1 MTARVADVDAAEI
14 ARWCRA
20 HLGSEPEVE
29 LLRDGY
35 LSVVVGLRLTDGR
48 EVVVKIRPAAARVA
62 ACFEVQRR
70 LFDSGFPCPEPLV
83 GPAPLGELEAT
94 AEAFVPGGEPM
105 PDSARAARPFAAA
118 LAQLVGCAP
127 DPGEVPSLAPAPS
140 WTAWDHREGNL
151 WPSLEDFDI
160 DLNAVG
166 GPAWVDEVARG
177 ARDRLRRGTAGSV
190 IGHGDWYALNL
201 RWSGNRLRVAHDWDS
216 LIADSEPVIAG
227 LAAAVFPITQIGT
240 SATVDE
246 TREFLR
252 EYAAARGRQFTSDQL
267 EECWAAG
274 VWVRSY
280 EVKRELATTG
290 TIRSMARVEAEERL
304 RPAGH

>member
-1 MTARVADVDAAEI
+1 MEEKSSSRSAQPRRAWPPASRSSDDFSTRAFPALSRWWVRHRWASSRQPRKRLFPAAS
-14 ARWCRA
+14 RCPTR
-20 HLGSEPEVE
+20 PERHVHSP
-29 LLRDGY
+29 LRS
-35 LSVVVGLRLTDGR
+35 LNWSAARLTPARCPRSRLPRRGQPGTTAKETSGR
-48 EVVVKIRPAAARVA
+48 RWRIST
-62 ACFEVQRR
+62 
-70 LFDSGFPCPEPLV
+70 LISTL
-83 GPAPLGELEAT
+83 
-94 AEAFVPGGEPM
+94 
-105 PDSARAARPFAAA
+105 SAA
-118 LAQLVGCAP
+118 L
-127 DPGEVPSLAPAPS
+127 
-140 WTAWDHREGNL
+140 
-151 WPSLEDFDI
+151 
-160 DLNAVG
+160 
-166 GPAWVDEVARG
+166 RG
-177 ARDRLRRGTAGSV
+177 SAGSV